1 MVVRGSFYLLIT
13 PFYLT
18 DTMTTMLKPLL
29 SCTGNSGCTGYL
41 TCPQQTGCVAVSD
54 DAYRQVQGKVSAQFI
69 DTGAHQL
76 KNIARPVRVYRVA
89 SQGAAVTAKAS
100 LVPPEKPSIAVLPLD
115 NMSDAA
121 EDVYFAD
128 GIAEDIITE
137 LSRYPD
143 LFVAARNSSFTYRGK
158 AVRITDVARELGVHY
173 VLEGSVRRAGA
184 LRACRN
190 RWKDG
195 RCRHDRSRANAFALR
210 IM

>member
-1 MVVRGSFYLLIT
+1 
-13 PFYLT
+13 
-18 DTMTTMLKPLL
+18 
-29 SCTGNSGCTGYL
+29 
-41 TCPQQTGCVAVSD
+41 
-54 DAYRQVQGKVSAQFI
+54 
-69 DTGAHQL
+69 
-76 KNIARPVRVYRVA
+76 
-89 SQGAAVTAKAS
+89 KAS

-173 VLEGSVRRAGA
+173 VLEGSVRRAG
-184 LRACRN
+184 
-190 RWKDG
+190 G
-195 RCRHDRSRANAFALR
+195 RIRVSAQLIDAGSGKRCFSCGVGHLAQPLASNLAGGLGLCKLLY
-210 IM
+210 